1 MWHFTKPIYFSET
14 VAAETPVEATNG
26 AAEETVKVR
35 FYLYWYIK

>member
-1 MWHFTKPIYFSET
+1 MWLFTKPIYFSET

-35 FYLYWYIK
+35 IYFYSNIK